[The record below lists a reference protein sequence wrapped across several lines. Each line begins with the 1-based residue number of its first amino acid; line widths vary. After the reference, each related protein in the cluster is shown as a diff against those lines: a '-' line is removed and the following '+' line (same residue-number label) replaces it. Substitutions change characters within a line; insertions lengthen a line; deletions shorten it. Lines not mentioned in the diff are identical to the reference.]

1 MLTTDVCKG
10 YIEYYSWNLL
20 ESWYFLQNQKVM
32 DYSNNVMKG
41 LEILK
46 IVLNIPGHI
55 FKLASENKFLLIA
68 YLFLIEKKLELS
80 SVEGVF
86 SRSSIAKLCK
96 ISSYE
101 YGLYSLT
108 DWIWTSVIHMSL
120 GNYPTPLMLILHMI
134 PLLRLCKLNMILY
147 L

>member
-1 MLTTDVCKG
+1 
-10 YIEYYSWNLL
+10 
-20 ESWYFLQNQKVM
+20 
-32 DYSNNVMKG
+32 MKG

-80 SVEGVF
+80 SVGGVF
-86 SRSSIAKLCK
+86 SRSSIEKLCK
-96 ISSYE
+96 ISNYE

-108 DWIWTSVIHMSL
+108 D
-120 GNYPTPLMLILHMI
+120 
-134 PLLRLCKLNMILY
+134 
-147 L
+147 